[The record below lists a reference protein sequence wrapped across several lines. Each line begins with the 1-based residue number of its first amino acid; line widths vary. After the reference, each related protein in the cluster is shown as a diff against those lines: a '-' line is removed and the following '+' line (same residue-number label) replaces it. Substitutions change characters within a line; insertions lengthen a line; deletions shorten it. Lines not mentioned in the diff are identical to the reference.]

1 MKLYGFNFVLF
12 FSFSLFFAFIPI
24 KPNLSKFSKNIA
36 SYESG
41 KNYKRLLL
49 DSQKNLSKSL
59 KTNTFIKDNHLYSQL
74 NTPTRLEPQDI
85 LNVFISVRENTQN
98 LNYDYDNN
106 GFVEINDITRA
117 YLLWKEDTHMLMINI
132 NCTSSTSIHAE
143 IKPFNMKNGEFSNI
157 SSFTYL
163 TVLLRTS
170 SISLRSVHLGNLSS
184 TLDNKKIVPKQVG
197 DRFEFGFTTN
207 EEIDTTIEFDFEYFI
222 KDDTGFETLR
232 FHNEHH
238 RITTYNHT
246 CMYTPSLPPVPPSL
260 PSSTNQTLMIFK
272 GIKTS
277 FGLTVNASKRELSQ
291 LAHNTIVQR
300 DADIVRI
307 NGNQVQTI
315 KGSPFY
321 VFEPYEGYFIL
332 SPYTHTITFTGSEL
346 DKRTEKI
353 IVSANTK
360 TFSIG
365 RSDEMSI
372 TNYLNKNSHNGVR
385 IEYDNTFLHLYRQN
399 NNSFLSNV
407 HHTSFKEGKAYMV
420 TSTSGENSVISF
432 E

>member
-1 MKLYGFNFVLF
+1 M
-12 FSFSLFFAFIPI
+12 
-24 KPNLSKFSKNIA
+24 
-36 SYESG
+36 
-41 KNYKRLLL
+41 
-49 DSQKNLSKSL
+49 
-59 KTNTFIKDNHLYSQL
+59 
-74 NTPTRLEPQDI
+74 
-85 LNVFISVRENTQN
+85 
-98 LNYDYDNN
+98 
-106 GFVEINDITRA
+106 
-117 YLLWKEDTHMLMINI
+117 
-132 NCTSSTSIHAE
+132 SSTSIHAE